1 MEYLRKK
8 LSKNVLSPS
17 KSFALAS
24 NQAKNTKFHD
34 YDDTTTTHGGNEC
47 GLVDEINTPV
57 NLKLI
62 TEPVNLWRN
71 LEGNNLLE
79 LMYTDPHRWAFAFH
93 SYVQLTM
100 LEKHLELNQMES
112 IRDLENMNSNE
123 NLSKC
128 NISIMERS
136 LYSAKYCFVENIFK
150 S

>member
-1 MEYLRKK
+1 M
-8 LSKNVLSPS
+8 SPS
-17 KSFALAS
+17 KGALLAS
-24 NQAKNTKFHD
+24 NSNNNNKFYD
-34 YDDTTTTHGGNEC
+34 YDLSENSSSNEC
-47 GLVDEINTPV
+47 LEETCV

-100 LEKHLELNQMES
+100 LEKHLELNQSKNIDE
-112 IRDLENMNSNE
+112 LENMNAIDNM
-123 NLSKC
+123 SKC

>member
-1 MEYLRKK
+1 M
-8 LSKNVLSPS
+8 SPS
-17 KSFALAS
+17 KCFALSS
-24 NQAKNTKFHD
+24 NHVKNTKFHD
-34 YDDTTTTHGGNEC
+34 YDDSHVNEC
-47 GLVDEINTPV
+47 HDDINTPV

>member
-1 MEYLRKK
+1 M
-8 LSKNVLSPS
+8 SPS
-17 KSFALAS
+17 KCFALAS
-24 NQAKNTKFHD
+24 NQAAKNNTKYHD
-34 YDDTTTTHGGNEC
+34 YDESLLTEC
-47 GLVDEINTPV
+47 LDDINTPV

>member
-1 MEYLRKK
+1 
-8 LSKNVLSPS
+8 LSPS
-17 KSFALAS
+17 KTFALAS

-34 YDDTTTTHGGNEC
+34 YDDTMTHGNEC

>member
-1 MEYLRKK
+1 M
-8 LSKNVLSPS
+8 
-17 KSFALAS
+17 ALAS
-24 NQAKNTKFHD
+24 NNANNTKFYD
-34 YDDTTTTHGGNEC
+34 YEPTTNE
-47 GLVDEINTPV
+47 DELSTPV

-79 LMYTDPHRWAFAFH
+79 LMYSDPHRWAFAFH

-100 LEKHLELNQMES
+100 LEKHLELNQSES
-112 IRDLENMNSNE
+112 IRDLENVNGNE